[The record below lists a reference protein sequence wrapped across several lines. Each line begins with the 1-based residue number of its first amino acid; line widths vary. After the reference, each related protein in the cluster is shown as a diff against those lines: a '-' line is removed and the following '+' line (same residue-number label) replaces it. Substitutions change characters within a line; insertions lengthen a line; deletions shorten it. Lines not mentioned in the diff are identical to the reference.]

1 MYILYTISLVLILLN
16 GSQSFEE
23 TSRPVST
30 LDVLYI
36 IPDELDTVYNLN
48 EKAMLGN
55 GFTNGW
61 ILPSETAL
69 TLNFYL
75 YYDGIDERRLT
86 SFFLSSTSLAKSNEL
101 KLQQLNSSRSKEP
114 SAQKLK
120 SSMHQTPK
128 ALLYMYF
135 TESDQDCNE
144 SKNHQPL
151 EIIEK
156 ISTNMY
162 KAQLRL
168 FTLPYSPRPLYICMQ
183 QFDADDDIH
192 DTRRFFSHQGTDYW
206 ISIITTKD
214 FLPLWTR
221 IVLFIVLLTLS
232 GLFSGLNLGLMSLD
246 LSELEILKKIGTP
259 KEQSFASKIYPLR
272 KRGNFLLCTILL
284 GNVLV
289 NSTSTLILG
298 DILSGVYAALGSTL
312 LIVIFGESKLKI
324 FFMNL
329 SFLGVFLT

>member
-1 MYILYTISLVLILLN
+1 MYHIYFLLLISLFKPN
-16 GSQSFEE
+16 DSQSFDQ
-23 TSRPVST
+23 TNKLVNPST

-36 IPDELDTVYNLN
+36 VPNDLDTVYTLN

-55 GFTNGW
+55 SFTNGW
-61 ILPSETAL
+61 ILPSEIPL
-69 TLNFYL
+69 TLNLYL
-75 YYDGIDERRLT
+75 YYDGIDERRLN
-86 SFFLSSTSLAKSNEL
+86 SFFHSSNKPNEV
-101 KLQQLNSSRSKEP
+101 KQQIQITNSSQLKKETLP
-114 SAQKLK
+114 IAQKYK
-120 SSMHQTPK
+120 SSNHPAPK

-135 TESDQDCNE
+135 TENDHECLE

-151 EIIEK
+151 EIVEK
-156 ISTNMY
+156 ISSNMY
-162 KAQLRL
+162 RAQLKMIS
-168 FTLPYSPRPLYICMQ
+168 LPYSTRPLYICMQ
-183 QFDADDDIH
+183 QFDTDDDIH
-192 DTRRFFSHQGTDYW
+192 DTRRFFSHQGNDYW

-214 FLPLWTR
+214 FLPLWAR
-221 IVLFIVLLTLS
+221 IILFTILLTLS

-312 LIVIFGESKLKI
+312 LIVIFGESKY
-324 FFMNL
+324 F
-329 SFLGVFLT
+329 